1 MHQDLRYKMSIRP
14 KKQSAAEAFLT
25 LLNDEMLDR
34 RVAFPAQITAVNVD
48 SGDGALLSIDV
59 LPLIRQTLSQE
70 NTDELIYRDLPILAN
85 VPVVFPHS
93 TVSGFSLTI
102 PIKIGDQVL
111 VVIADRSIDEW
122 QASGG
127 TGRPVESATPRA
139 HDLTDAIAIIGI
151 SCDVKNVKN
160 YSFDSATVRNV
171 DGTIA
176 LEVSNDDVLMR
187 HGDINITINDL
198 NIELVNG
205 PRTIEIS
212 DFDIKLLNGNSKI
225 EMTTTLIEIESD
237 TVLING
243 IDFSAHTHISNG
255 SGNPTDPPL

>member
-1 MHQDLRYKMSIRP
+1 MAIRP
-14 KKQSAAEAFLT
+14 KQLSPAEAFLT

-34 RVAFPAQITAVNVD
+34 RTAFPAQITAVNT
-48 SGDGALLSIDV
+48 GNDGELLSIDV

-70 NTDELIYRDLPILAN
+70 NTDALVYRDLPILTN

-102 PIKIGDQVL
+102 PIQIGDQVL

-127 TGRPVESATPRA
+127 TGRPVESTTPRS

-160 YSFDSATVRNV
+160 YSFDAITLRNV
-171 DGTIA
+171 DGTIS
-176 LEVSNDDVLMR
+176 LEVSNDDVIMK
-187 HGDINITINDL
+187 HGDINVTVNDS

-205 PRTIEIS
+205 SSNIEIAEQDVKIIS
-212 DFDIKLLNGNSKI
+212 GDSKI
-225 EMTTTLIEIESD
+225 EMTPSSIEIEAD
-237 TVLING
+237 TVTING
-243 IDFSAHTHISNG
+243 SDYSTHFHFLG
-255 SGNPTDPPL
+255 SNPTTTPQN

>member
-1 MHQDLRYKMSIRP
+1 MSIRP

-34 RVAFPAQITAVNVD
+34 RVAFPAQITAINVD

-93 TVSGFSLTI
+93 TVSGYSLTI
-102 PIKIGDQVL
+102 PILIGDQVL

-151 SCDVKNVKN
+151 SCDVKNIKG
-160 YSFDSATVRNV
+160 YQFDRLAIRNIDNSTHV
-171 DGTIA
+171 HVIDDEVEIEADDSRVLIRQDIITLTLGT
-176 LEVSNDDVLMR
+176 S
-187 HGDINITINDL
+187 NITI
-198 NIELVNG
+198 
-205 PRTIEIS
+205 TT
-212 DFDIKLLNGNSKI
+212 NSI
-225 EMTTTLIEIESD
+225 AINAD
-237 TVLING
+237 TVTING
-243 IDFSAHTHISNG
+243 VDFSAHTHISNG